1 VQVGVGG
8 EIGGASVVHVM
19 RGASVVHVMRGASV
33 VHVCTVT
40 DTRERERER

>member
-8 EIGGASVVHVM
+8 EIG
-19 RGASVVHVMRGASV
+19 GASVVHVMRGASV